1 MILLT
6 ELIPLGTAIKTHG
19 LRGALAVELHDDDID
34 PEALQ
39 HVVMQLDGIFVPFR
53 ISGLR
58 PRGSHSVLLTLD
70 GVDTAESA
78 GEYTGHDIYALRRE
92 LPETT
97 TDDDDN
103 QQEEGLY
110 AEDLEGFTLI
120 SAQGGLIG
128 SITAVDTTTINTLL
142 HVHTAEGH
150 DILIPLAEE
159 WIHDIDAS
167 ARTISMDVPTQL
179 LSPL

>member
-1 MILLT
+1 M
-6 ELIPLGTAIKTHG
+6 
-19 LRGALAVELHDDDID
+19 
-34 PEALQ
+34 
-39 HVVMQLDGIFVPFR
+39 
-53 ISGLR
+53 
-58 PRGSHSVLLTLD
+58 LLTLD

-78 GEYTGHDIYALRRE
+78 GEYTATTSMPCAE
-92 LPETT
+92 PPETT

-103 QQEEGLY
+103 EQEEGLY

-150 DILIPLAEE
+150 DILIPLAKE
-159 WIHDIDAS
+159 WIHDIDTS